1 MNYSI
6 SLVVEF
12 KSIEDLTEEI
22 LTPYYEECKDE
33 QLELDYSIQYKITD
47 KNGMFS
53 RWYSR
58 KDKQRRVD
66 NKRHK
71 KLRYSY
77 HKARAQLWYELL
89 TL

>member
-22 LTPYYEECKDE
+22 FAPYYEECKDE
-33 QLELDYSIQYKITD
+33 QLERDYQYKITD
-47 KNGMFS
+47 KSGMFT

-58 KDKQRRVD
+58 KDKQRRID

-77 HKARAQLWYELL
+77 HKARA
-89 TL
+89 